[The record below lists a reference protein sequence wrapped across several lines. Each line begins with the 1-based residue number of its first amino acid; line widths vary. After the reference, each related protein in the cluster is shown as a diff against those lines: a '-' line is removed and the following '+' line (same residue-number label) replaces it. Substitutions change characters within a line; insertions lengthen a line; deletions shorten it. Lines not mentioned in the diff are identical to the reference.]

1 MTASASSAKPL
12 SEKSLSKKS
21 PPVNA
26 QPLGERIR
34 VWLGKAHAFALEH
47 YGVDTRALAV
57 FRIGLG
63 VLLLSD
69 LYSRSLHLTAHYT
82 DAGFMPRDRL
92 VGGWSHHLFY
102 SFHNYGGNAT
112 SQIILFVIAA
122 VFALMLLVGYRTR
135 LAAIMSWLLLTSL
148 QGRNYLILQGGD
160 DILRVMSFWAL
171 FTPLGGRYSIDA
183 VLASR
188 SKKFVPIP
196 QRVLSIGSMALV
208 CQLFAMYVVS
218 AILKAGPSWHQSGN
232 AIHLALHH
240 HAFATPFGVWLGN
253 VVPAQALRSGAY
265 AVWWLEMVGP
275 FLFFVPF
282 RTHIWRTVLALTY
295 IGFHFGLFL
304 SMELGHFPWV
314 CMVCW
319 VVVLPSWFWD
329 KPFAKAASMLRLTDT
344 FEALSAKAQ
353 RMVKRLSPR
362 LLPPAPSRPLFAPS
376 RRWST
381 AVAALLVVY
390 AAHGTAYAANHQG
403 NVDGSVYEPLMMIRL
418 NANWGMF
425 APNPPSDS
433 GWFVFVAK
441 QNSGLTIDPWND
453 GKSVSWEKPEL
464 PSATYKTQRWRKF
477 LDNIINPRHAVVRPY
492 FLRWMCNDWNESHA
506 GVDQIKEIE
515 FFHMVQT
522 VNWPDKTYQ
531 PVRKVS
537 LGRQRCP
544 VVQPTL

>member
-1 MTASASSAKPL
+1 MEDNASL
-12 SEKSLSKKS
+12 KKS
-21 PPVNA
+21 AASRSVPFK
-26 QPLGERIR
+26 ERAAAFIER
-34 VWLGKAHAFALEH
+34 AHAFALEH

-57 FRIGLG
+57 FRVGLG

-69 LYSRSLHLTAHYT
+69 LYSRSLHMTAHYT

-92 VGGWSHHLFY
+92 VGGWSNALFY
-102 SFHNYGGNAT
+102 SFHNYGGNVT
-112 SQIILFVIAA
+112 SQVLLFVVAA
-122 VFALMLLVGYRTR
+122 VFAAMLLVGYRTR
-135 LAAIMSWLLLTSL
+135 LAAVMSWLLLTSL

-160 DILRVMSFWAL
+160 DILRVMSFWAI
-171 FTPLGGRYSIDA
+171 FTPLAARYSVDA
-183 VLASR
+183 VFASR
-188 SKKFVPIP
+188 RKHAPKPP
-196 QRVLSIGSMALV
+196 ERVLSIGSLALV

-218 AILKAGPSWHQSGN
+218 AILKSGPAWHATGN

-240 HAFATPFGVWLGN
+240 HAFVTPFGMWVAQL
-253 VVPAQALRSGAY
+253 PASVLRNGAY
-265 AVWWLEMVGP
+265 AVWWLEFAAP
-275 FLFFVPF
+275 FLFFVPVK
-282 RTHIWRTVLALTY
+282 THWWRTLLALTY

-329 KPFAKAASMLRLTDT
+329 KPLAKLAARLRLADAFFAAGART
-344 FEALSAKAQ
+344 EQ
-353 RMVKRLSPR
+353 RLRKLARR
-362 LLPPAPSRPLFAPS
+362 IGPAARQTPSFTPSRK
-376 RRWST
+376 WST
-381 AVAALLVVY
+381 ALAAVLVIY
-390 AAHGTAYAANHQG
+390 AAQGTAYAANHQG

-441 QNSGLTIDPWND
+441 QKGGQEIDPWRD
-453 GKSVSWEKPEL
+453 GQAVSWDKPAV

-492 FLRWMCNDWNESHA
+492 FLRWMCNDWNEKHE
-506 GVDQIKEIE
+506 GDEQIRQIE

-522 VNWPDKTYQ
+522 VRWPEKGYY
-531 PVRKVS
+531 PLRKVS
-537 LGRQRCP
+537 LGKQACP
-544 VVQPTL
+544 TPPVHR

>member
-1 MTASASSAKPL
+1 MQHTSANEAFNSTNTLPL
-12 SEKSLSKKS
+12 R
-21 PPVNA
+21 
-26 QPLGERIR
+26 ERAAAFLDKAR
-34 VWLGKAHAFALEH
+34 VFALKN
-47 YGVDTRALAV
+47 YGIDTRALGA

-63 VLLLSD
+63 ALLLCD

-112 SQIILFVIAA
+112 SQILLFAIAG

-135 LAAIMSWLLLTSL
+135 LAAVMSWLLLTSL

-160 DILRVMSFWAL
+160 DILRVMLFWSL
-171 FTPLGGRYSIDA
+171 FTPLAARFSVDA

-188 SKKFVPIP
+188 KKHAPPVPI
-196 QRVLSIGSMALV
+196 RVLSIGALALV

-218 AILKAGPSWHQSGN
+218 AILKAGPAWHETGH

-240 HAFATPFGVWLGN
+240 HAFASPFGIWLAQL
-253 VVPAQALRSGAY
+253 PASVLRNGAY
-265 AVWWLEMVGP
+265 AVWWLELVGP
-275 FLFFVPF
+275 FLFFVPIKTHWF
-282 RTHIWRTVLALTY
+282 RTALALTY
-295 IGFHFGLFL
+295 IAFHFGLFL

-314 CMVCW
+314 CMVGW
-319 VVVLPSWFWD
+319 IVVLPSWFWD
-329 KPFAKAASMLRLTDT
+329 KPFAKLASALRLTPW
-344 FEALSAKAQ
+344 FEAASARAQ
-353 RMVKRLSPR
+353 ALVKILGRRLVTSAPR
-362 LLPPAPSRPLFAPS
+362 GPVLAPS

-381 AVAALLVVY
+381 ALAALLVIY
-390 AAHGTAYAANHQG
+390 AAQGTAYAAKHQG
-403 NVDGSVYEPLMMIRL
+403 NVDGAVYEPLMMIRL

-441 QNSGLTIDPWND
+441 QKTGLSIDPWRGGEPVD
-453 GKSVSWEKPEL
+453 WEKPEV

-492 FLRWMCNDWNESHA
+492 FLRWMCNDWNQRHT
-506 GVDQIKEIE
+506 GLDQVSEIE
-515 FFHMVQT
+515 FFHMVQR
-522 VNWPDKTYQ
+522 VRWPEKEYE
-531 PVRKVS
+531 PLRKES
-537 LGRQRCP
+537 LGKQRCP
-544 VVQPTL
+544 QVPVKP